1 MIGQHSKQIT
11 IIDYYYMYVLDW
23 EPGAAQDTL
32 SYFHR
37 LPALGRKSRFQLCF
51 YYEKVYHLCGS
62 PEFPYQNLGQIGQG
76 VHE

>member
-1 MIGQHSKQIT
+1 MIGHYSKQIT

-37 LPALGRKSRFQLCF
+37 LPTLGRKLRF
-51 YYEKVYHLCGS
+51 
-62 PEFPYQNLGQIGQG
+62 
-76 VHE
+76 

>member
-1 MIGQHSKQIT
+1 MIGHHSKQIT

-37 LPALGRKSRFQLCF
+37 LPTLGRKLRFQLCF
-51 YYEKVYHLCGS
+51 YYEKVYQLSGS